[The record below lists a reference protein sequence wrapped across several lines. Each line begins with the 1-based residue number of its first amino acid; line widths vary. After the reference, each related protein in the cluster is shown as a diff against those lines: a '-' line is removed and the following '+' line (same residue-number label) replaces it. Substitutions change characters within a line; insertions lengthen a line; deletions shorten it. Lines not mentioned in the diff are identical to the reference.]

1 MNTLNQRTTRGEFV
15 VLNGSTSN
23 PVRLTSR
30 NLSSVSRVTGTRK
43 VIVEC
48 PGHGFTTGTVV
59 YIGGAN
65 EAEFNTGTLT
75 NGFGQTGAIVS
86 QVLDENEFVILLDG
100 DTAAATGSLSVYAD
114 IWVRQ
119 ATLLGKKAA
128 QTANAG
134 TVYIGTL
141 PSNGAQPYEI
151 TSNSEAF
158 LPSGR
163 EGIGPLINLGDWF
176 LDVATADDGLYVL
189 YY

>member
-15 VLNGSTSN
+15 VLNGSAAT
-23 PVRLTSR
+23 PTRLTSR
-30 NLSSVSRVTGTRK
+30 NVASMVRVTGTRK

-48 PGHGFTTGTVV
+48 FDHGFDVGTVV

-65 EAEFNTGTLT
+65 EAEFNTTSLT
-75 NGFGQTGAIVS
+75 DGFDQRGAIIVAVEGS
-86 QVLDENEFVILLDG
+86 EFTIMLDG
-100 DTAAATGSLSVYAD
+100 DTASATGSISLYAD

-128 QTANAG
+128 QTANSG
-134 TVYIGTL
+134 SVWIGTD
-141 PSNGAQPYEI
+141 PADGAQPYEI
-151 TSNSEAF
+151 TSDSEAF
-158 LPSGR
+158 LPAGR

-176 LDVATADDGLYVL
+176 LDVATPDDGLYVL